1 MEINWAYL
9 FAGRLWKF
17 LMLISK
23 LMRYAEKLGL
33 DPEELMEMT
42 VLDAALLID
51 STQDMWLR
59 LEKTVE

>member
-1 MEINWAYL
+1 
-9 FAGRLWKF
+9 
-17 LMLISK
+17 MLISK